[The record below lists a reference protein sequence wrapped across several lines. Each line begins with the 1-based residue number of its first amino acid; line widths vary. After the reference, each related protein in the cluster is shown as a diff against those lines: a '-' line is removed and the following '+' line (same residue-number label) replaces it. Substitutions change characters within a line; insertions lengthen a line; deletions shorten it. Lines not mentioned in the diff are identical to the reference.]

1 MLFGPRID
9 IHELPVEQP
18 TTQGSVAHERRKG
31 GGVGLERS
39 GVRLG
44 LLERQNSGI
53 KNYQKLCCNHLG
65 KEYKRLSKNSKQA
78 KSHLLVCFKN
88 ASIVLIAESSPALM
102 TQVLFFSSK
111 PRSLKSEAKKSF
123 PFISDSRREN
133 FFNENS

>member
-18 TTQGSVAHERRKG
+18 TTQGSVAHERREG

-53 KNYQKLCCNHLG
+53 RNSQSYAAITQRIQKVV
-65 KEYKRLSKNSKQA
+65 KEFKTCKISPVSLLQECFHSFDSRIFPSIDDTGLV
-78 KSHLLVCFKN
+78 LLVK
-88 ASIVLIAESSPALM
+88 
-102 TQVLFFSSK
+102 TQILEV
-111 PRSLKSEAKKSF
+111 
-123 PFISDSRREN
+123 
-133 FFNENS
+133 

>member
-53 KNYQKLCCNHLG
+53 RKLPKVML
-65 KEYKRLSKNSKQA
+65 Q
-78 KSHLLVCFKN
+78 
-88 ASIVLIAESSPALM
+88 
-102 TQVLFFSSK
+102 
-111 PRSLKSEAKKSF
+111 SL
-123 PFISDSRREN
+123 RERIQ
-133 FFNENS
+133 